1 MLFLADFHIH
11 SKYSYATSKTM
22 DLQALATWGRL
33 KGLTVMGTGDFTHPV
48 WQKELQEKLI
58 PSEQQGLFQLT
69 PELQKLVDAQVY
81 ASCGGQQRFLLT
93 AEIATIFRRT
103 TRTISFPG
111 VSAGA
116 LAKVDGG
123 QQSFIP
129 PVETEKNRCYKTHS
143 IIFAPSL
150 DVAAKISAKL
160 AKIGN
165 ISYDGRPILSY
176 DVKDLL
182 QLILDISPDCMLIP
196 AHIWTPHFGLI
207 GSKSGFNSVEEC
219 FGDMTQHIYA
229 LEKGL
234 SSSYAMNAQLSDLD
248 KFALLCNS
256 DAHSVQNLGREA
268 NVMNCDLSYKGITDS
283 LKANDPARLVAGIEF
298 FPEMGK
304 YYGSGHRACNFYASP
319 EQTAISEICGVC
331 KKSMTIGVAHRVAQL
346 ADRSP
351 EQATKFIRQ
360 RYRVAPLQEIIAI
373 HFGVQDTSKKVQ
385 AMYQQMLA
393 GIGNEFYILLDA
405 NLEDI
410 AKFST
415 VEIAQSICAMRQGN
429 VSLTPGYD
437 GVYGEI
443 RFKV

>member
-22 DLQALATWGRL
+22 DLQELATWGRL
-33 KGLTVMGTGDFTHPV
+33 KGIGVMGTGDFTHPV
-48 WQKELQEKLI
+48 WRKDLQEQLV
-58 PSEQQGLFQLT
+58 PAEQGLWTLN
-69 PELQKLVDAQVY
+69 PKLQKTVDAQVY
-81 ASCGGQQRFLLT
+81 ASCAGLQRFLLT
-93 AEIATIFRRT
+93 AEIATIFRRPV
-103 TRTISFPG
+103 RTFSF
-111 VSAGA
+111 
-116 LAKVDGG
+116 GG

-129 PVETEKNRCYKTHS
+129 PVETIMNRCYKTHS
-143 IIFAPSL
+143 IIFSPSL
-150 DVAAKISAKL
+150 EVSEKISAKL
-160 AKIGN
+160 ATIGN
-165 ISYDGRPILSY
+165 IAYDGRPILSL

-182 QLILDISPDCMLIP
+182 KIVLDISPDCMLIP

-207 GSKSGFNSVEEC
+207 GSKSGFDSVEAC

-268 NVMNCDLSYKGITDS
+268 NLLNTDLSYQGITDA

-319 EQTAISEICGVC
+319 EQTALNQICQIC
-331 KKSMTIGVAHRVAQL
+331 HKLMTIGVAHRVAQL
-346 ADRSP
+346 ADRTP
-351 EQATKFIRQ
+351 DEAIQFIRQ
-360 RYRVAPLQEIIAI
+360 RYRVAPLQEIIA
-373 HFGVQDTSKKVQ
+373 HNFGVQDTSKKVQ

-405 NLEDI
+405 RLEDI
-410 AKFST
+410 AKFSNID
-415 VEIAQSICAMRQGN
+415 IAQSIDAMRKGN

-437 GVYGEI
+437 GVYGTI
-443 RFKV
+443 KFDI

>member
-33 KGLTVMGTGDFTHPV
+33 KGLGVMGTGDFTHPV
-48 WQKELQEKLI
+48 WQKQLQEQLV
-58 PSEQQGLFQLT
+58 SAEQGLFQLA
-69 PELQKLVDAQVY
+69 PELQKAVDAGVY
-81 ASCGGQQRFLLT
+81 SSCAGSQRFLLT
-93 AEIATIFRRT
+93 AEIATIFKRT
-103 TRTISFPG
+103 TRTISLP
-111 VSAGA
+111 A
-116 LAKVDGG
+116 GG
-123 QQSFIP
+123 QQSFIQAP
-129 PVETEKNRCYKTHS
+129 EISKSRTYKTHS

-150 DVAAKISAKL
+150 EVAQKISTKL

-165 ISYDGRPILSY
+165 ISYDGRPILSF

-182 QLILDISPDCMLIP
+182 KLVLDISLDCMLIP
-196 AHIWTPHFGLI
+196 AHIWTPHFGLL
-207 GSKSGFNSVEEC
+207 GSKSGFTSVEEC
-219 FGDMTQHIYA
+219 FGDMTEYIYA

-248 KFALLCNS
+248 RFALLCNS

-268 NVMNCDLSYKGITDS
+268 NVLNCDISYQGITDS

-319 EQTAISEICGVC
+319 EQSLQNEMCGIC
-331 KKSMTIGVAHRVAQL
+331 KKSMVIGVAHRVAQL
-346 ADRSP
+346 ADRTP
-351 EQATKFIRQ
+351 TQAQKFIRQ

-405 NLEDI
+405 SLEDI
-410 AKFST
+410 AKFSNHD
-415 VEIAQSICAMRQGN
+415 IAQSICAMRSGN
-429 VSLTPGYD
+429 VTLTPGYD
-437 GVYGEI
+437 GVYGNIE
-443 RFKV
+443 FKNIL